1 MATIVPTIDRD
12 SVPGA
17 VLATWAAMA
26 TGDVGAGVPIAYAAD
41 LTGQV
46 SGTFGGGTVTW
57 QGSNDNTNWHPMT
70 LKSGTGNMAFTSA
83 SVHTANENP
92 AWIRPAVTGGTSV
105 AIDCTLAIHARY
117 AKAPY

>member
-1 MATIVPTIDRD
+1 MATITPTIDRD
-12 SVPGA
+12 SVPGV
-17 VLATWAAMA
+17 VLASWAAMA

-46 SGTFGGGTVTW
+46 TGTFGGGTITW

-70 LKSGTGNMAFTSA
+70 QRSGTGNMAFTA
-83 SVHTANENP
+83 AAVHTANENP

-105 AIDCTLAIHARY
+105 VIKGIMAIHARY